1 MIDLL
6 LGIAAGSGIA
16 LLAQKAHRDRYAL
29 PRNAD
34 APPGPQDRFSLYVDP
49 RHVVVYA
56 GDDRIDLT
64 PDAARKLA
72 SNISLVDER
81 RDR

>member
-6 LGIAAGSGIA
+6 LGFAAGTGIA
-16 LLAQKAHRDRYAL
+16 LLARKTHHNRYAL

-34 APPGPQDRFSLYVDP
+34 APPGPQTRFSLYADP
-49 RHVVVYA
+49 HHVVVYA

-64 PDAARKLA
+64 RDAARQLA
-72 SNISLVDER
+72 SNLSLVDER
-81 RDR
+81 KTR

>member
-6 LGIAAGSGIA
+6 LGFAAGTGIA
-16 LLAQKAHRDRYAL
+16 LLARKTHRNRYIL

-34 APPGPQDRFSLYVDP
+34 APPGPQTRFSLYVDP
-49 RHVVVYA
+49 QHVVVYA

-64 PDAARKLA
+64 RDAARRLA
-72 SNISLVDER
+72 YSVSLLDER
-81 RDR
+81 TKR